1 MDQAVKLFF
10 VYIALGLSMCAP
22 AFFPHFVAS
31 YLMIIFSEV
40 RMMWISKLKMT
51 LSTSLQLLFPLYVP
65 SISQVSDGSGN
76 CELFLLR
83 NKKGFDRY
91 GG

>member
-1 MDQAVKLFF
+1 
-10 VYIALGLSMCAP
+10 MCAP

-51 LSTSLQLLFPLYVP
+51 LSPSLQLLFQMAVEIVNYFV
-65 SISQVSDGSGN
+65 
-76 CELFLLR
+76 
-83 NKKGFDRY
+83 
-91 GG
+91 